1 MHVEDILILQCYRKA
16 YNMGNKCG
24 CLFKLTLLNACGINK
39 YKEYFECTD
48 KTKYIIQGL
57 LKI

>member
-1 MHVEDILILQCYRKA
+1 MEDILILQCYRKA

-39 YKEYFECTD
+39 YKEYFEWTD
-48 KTKYIIQGL
+48 NGL
-57 LKI
+57 